1 MDIINRD
8 ELERK
13 LARVLGR
20 DLRAELQK
28 LLDYLGDP
36 PQLANVPNEYW
47 NNGWRDIQK
56 DVEPVLRDIYLRQ
69 AQGLMDEVGIGV
81 EWDLVNTAA
90 SQWARQNTESILQ
103 QLFNT
108 RYEHLNTTIPRF
120 YEEGWNLGQLRAE
133 LENWYSP
140 VRAEMIAITETTRAA
155 VEGERA
161 FVEQNRVENGIEMIP
176 IWQTEND
183 EIVRRCPICWPRH
196 RKEITDGMY
205 PPAHP
210 RCRCWVT
217 YRIKRDE
224 Q

>member
-161 FVEQNRVENGIEMIP
+161 FVEGLMRQSGVRMIP
-176 IWQTEND
+176 IWQTAND
-183 EIVRRCPICWPRH
+183 EIVCTICGPKH
-196 RKEITDGMY
+196 GKEITDGKF

-210 RCRCWVT
+210 NCRCWVT
-217 YRIKRDE
+217 YEFVKE
-224 Q
+224 QT